1 MANLS
6 LRRGNQGGAM
16 SARRQQDPLDQL
28 RREFDRIFDRAFGGW
43 MMPFDQDL
51 GEMRVWDFDV
61 REDDKEI
68 MVRAEIPGFEPNEVD
83 VQLNNDTL
91 TIKAEKQQKTEGEEQ
106 YRSFFRSVTL
116 PSNVDADKA
125 QATFRNGVLELHLPK
140 TEQAKAKSIRIQNG
154 HGQQG
159 QQAQQTQ
166 KGQQA
171 QTGQKPKM

>member
-1 MANLS
+1 
-6 LRRGNQGGAM
+6 
-16 SARRQQDPLDQL
+16 
-28 RREFDRIFDRAFGGW
+28 
-43 MMPFDQDL
+43 MPFDQDL
-51 GEMRVWDFDV
+51 GEMRVWDFDL

-68 MVRAEIPGFEPNEVD
+68 TVRAEIPGFEPNEVD
-83 VQLNNDTL
+83 VQLNNDNL
-91 TIKAEKQQKTEGEEQ
+91 NIKAEKQQKTEGEEQ

-159 QQAQQTQ
+159 QLDQQTQ
-166 KGQQA
+166 KAQQA